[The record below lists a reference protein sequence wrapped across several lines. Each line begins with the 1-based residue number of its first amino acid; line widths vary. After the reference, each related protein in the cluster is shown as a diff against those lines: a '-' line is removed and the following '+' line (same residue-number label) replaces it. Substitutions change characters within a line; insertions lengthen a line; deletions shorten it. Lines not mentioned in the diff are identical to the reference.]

1 MRDSDI
7 LCYAVKSKT
16 SEEVIVDF
24 MPIIR
29 GFLSAC
35 PEGEI
40 ETRSVFST
48 YGESVYVIFR
58 VDSSSLERCGGVA
71 EALLS
76 ALLPETLTYK
86 RVSCEKL
93 FPFPRDLYTRT
104 SQFFEEEIISY

>member
-1 MRDSDI
+1 MRSSGI

-16 SEEVIVDF
+16 SEEVMVDF

-35 PEGEI
+35 PEGEV

-48 YGESVYVIFR
+48 RGESVYVVFR
-58 VDSSSLERCGGVA
+58 VSASNPERCGGVA

-76 ALLPETLTYK
+76 ALLPETLTYEQV
-86 RVSCEKL
+86 RCEKL
-93 FPFPRDLYTRT
+93 FPFPRDLYART
-104 SQFFEEEIISY
+104 SQSFGEEIVLY